1 MPTSTPAPTKASL
14 VAQPSREE
22 LIAHFP
28 QTASSVVS
36 LVQHDGVWDGDQIQ
50 EQVVLQMLDAALT
63 QLTGLGD
70 AAAAWSVLFDPGEV
84 IGIKVNTISRY
95 TTTPQVAYAVARRL
109 QEAGVPAEQI
119 ILFDRSAG
127 ELEARG
133 YTLNVD
139 GPGVRCQGAQ
149 AWEQPA
155 QVAGTTQRLHDV
167 MLRCD
172 ALINVPALKEHG
184 MSGFTS
190 ALKNHYGTIDQPG
203 SLHAGNC
210 DPGIPELNAVAA
222 IRDKTRLIIGDFIR
236 TCPYDWNRM
245 TKENMIAM
253 SHDAVAHD
261 TVARQVLVDRRTA
274 DGRSAGSISGMSHY
288 VETAVKM
295 GLGADEEHIELRRTS
310 LT

>member
-1 MPTSTPAPTKASL
+1 M
-14 VAQPSREE
+14 
-22 LIAHFP
+22 AHYP
-28 QTASSVVS
+28 QAASSVVS

-50 EQVVLQMLDAALT
+50 ERVVLQMLDAALT
-63 QLTGLGD
+63 QLTGLND
-70 AAAAWSVLFDPGEV
+70 AAAAWSALFDPGEV

-109 QEAGVPAEQI
+109 QEAGLPAEQI

-149 AWEQPA
+149 AWEQPE
-155 QVAGTTQRLHDV
+155 QVAGTRQRFHDV
-167 MLRCD
+167 MLRCN

-184 MSGFTS
+184 ISGFTS
-190 ALKNHYGTIDQPG
+190 ALKNHYGTVDRPG
-203 SLHAGNC
+203 SLHGGNC
-210 DPGIPELNAVAA
+210 DPGIPELNAVAV
-222 IRDKTRLIIGDFIR
+222 IRDKTRLVIGDFIR

-245 TKENMIAM
+245 TKENLIAM
-253 SHDAVAHD
+253 SYDPVAHD

-295 GLGADEEHIELRRTS
+295 GLGADEEHIELRRAS
-310 LT
+310 LA